1 MKLKTIVL
9 IAMLLF
15 GSKLFSQENFLLNG
29 GFEEFS
35 QQKTIYYNG
44 KVVLVDTAL
53 YYKMLY
59 IVNNKRAYRSDIIA
73 DTVSIRSSCEVETKL
88 VNVHSGNASVKLDC
102 SIGNENNFFV
112 AIQTKLARKLT
123 KGNVYMLKAFLKSVD
138 RCGYMS
144 VKSCIFNFSDS
155 TPYDKA
161 FCFNKN
167 TKVLLSTCDNRY
179 IFSDWTPVFAKYKA
193 TGMETYLTI
202 GVDWSLA
209 NSKLINCPENKLFNC
224 ANAYL
229 YEYYIDDI
237 SITESSDTAAIR
249 CEEKKGSNYT
259 KDAVIILPNITFMSN
274 SDSLKPSSL
283 AELKTLLVEMRQ
295 NAALE
300 IEISGHTDDV
310 GIAEKNIKLSDAR
323 AKAVKRYLVKNG
335 ISEKRIQTKGMGYN
349 KPLIRAT
356 DKESRAKNRRVE
368 VKVLKN

>member
-1 MKLKTIVL
+1 MHLRKLLINLFLYFTVFANAQTEIVP
-9 IAMLLF
+9 
-15 GSKLFSQENFLLNG
+15 NG
-29 GFEEFS
+29 GFEQDSIMKINLWNRQCYKYIAKYWTSANKVNFKPTNDTSQNLVEIISNSKSNKCAELFS
-35 QQKTIYYNG
+35 RNEKF
-44 KVVLVDTAL
+44 
-53 YYKMLY
+53 
-59 IVNNKRAYRSDIIA
+59 IA
-73 DTVSIRSSCEVETKL
+73 VT
-88 VNVHSGNASVKLDC
+88 
-102 SIGNENNFFV
+102 
-112 AIQTKLARKLT
+112 AIQIKL
-123 KGNVYMLKAFLKSVD
+123 LKALQKGKTYLLRANLKEADSTC
-138 RCGYMS
+138 CGYYI
-144 VKSCIFNFSDS
+144 KSCKFIFTDTSFFTNS
-155 TPYDKA
+155 
-161 FCFNKN
+161 KN
-167 TKVLLSTCDNRY
+167 HIKKPFVLLQDCNNEF
-179 IFSDWTPVFAKYKA
+179 INNWTYVFKKYKA
-193 TGMETYLTI
+193 NGTEKYLTI
-202 GVDWSLA
+202 EL
-209 NSKLINCPENKLFNC
+209 NSDVSQLSKKTCPKNKECENIMLSTD
-224 ANAYL
+224 
-229 YEYYIDDI
+229 YYIDDI

-368 VKVLKN
+368 VKVLKNI